1 MKGYLRTHVKFWK
14 PVIPPDVVSLL
25 VGERKEV
32 WNVKVDGRAKETLPV
47 ASFSMS
53 GNSPKYEEKI
63 FPFYVAFEIYIYIFK
78 LYKII

>member
-1 MKGYLRTHVKFWK
+1 MA
-14 PVIPPDVVSLL
+14 
-25 VGERKEV
+25 
-32 WNVKVDGRAKETLPV
+32 RAKETLPV

-78 LYKII
+78 LYNVKILHLCIYILYI